1 MTDGQ
6 MTTELLKRFSPLDGL
21 KRDNLAAL
29 ARKVQVRELSPGQ
42 ILFKEGDT
50 EKRTFYIVSG
60 ILELQDQG
68 KVVGTVAGESDLA
81 RNPVAPVFPRR
92 VSAKAR
98 DRVQFISIDSDLLD
112 VMLTWDQTGTY
123 EVSEL
128 HGEDAVGAGNED
140 WMTMLLQTKAFHKI
154 PPANIQAIFM
164 RMQQINYKSG
174 DVILKQGSEGD
185 YFYVLTLGSALV
197 TRETPLSKD
206 GIKLAELGVGDTF
219 GEEALISDAKRNATV
234 TMVADGAV
242 MRLGKEDFKTLLN
255 EPMLDWVD
263 AVEAKKI
270 VQEGGLWLDVRLPS
284 EYDNQH
290 LDNAINIPLYF
301 MRLKINTL
309 DQKRKYV
316 VCCDTGRR
324 SSAGAYILSE
334 RGFQA
339 FVLRGGISNDS

>member
-6 MTTELLKRFSPLDGL
+6 MTMELLKRFSPLNGL

-68 KVVGTVAGESDLA
+68 KVVGTVDGGSDLA
-81 RNPVAPVFPRR
+81 KNPVAPVFPRR

-128 HGEDAVGAGNED
+128 HGQGDVSGGAED

-185 YFYVLTLGSALV
+185 YFYVLTRGAALV

-206 GIKLAELGVGDTF
+206 GIKLAELRVGDTF
-219 GEEALISDAKRNATV
+219 GEEALISEAKRNATV
-234 TMVADGAV
+234 TMVVDGSV

-263 AVEAKKI
+263 PAEAQKI
-270 VQEGGLWLDVRLPS
+270 VQEGGQWLDVRLPS

-290 LDNAINIPLYF
+290 LDNALNIPLYF

-309 DQKRKYV
+309 DQDRNYV

-339 FVLRGGISNDS
+339 FVLRGGINSDS